1 MFARKAEIQR
11 EVLHRDEQWRLL
23 KIMLVTQFC
32 IVLLFFKKK
41 FQYIQFDDVLEI
53 CANIHTLL

>member
-11 EVLHRDEQWRLL
+11 EVLHGDEQWRLL
-23 KIMLVTQFC
+23 KIMLVIQFC

-41 FQYIQFDDVLEI
+41 FSIYTV
-53 CANIHTLL
+53 

>member
-1 MFARKAEIQR
+1 
-11 EVLHRDEQWRLL
+11 
-23 KIMLVTQFC
+23 MLVTEFC
-32 IVLLFFKKK
+32 IVLLFLKKKK